1 MTAFH
6 YNWLRGELIAGAYC
20 LMSAVRRNR
29 QLLINTFA
37 SNHRRFVMTRIST
50 YKLVSALI
58 AHQAI
63 RFVKYWLVI
72 SILLWIQA
80 SLNIILETPWKQLNK
95 LTNFIYNKR
104 ISYDYWAV
112 PTT

>member
-6 YNWLRGELIAGAYC
+6 YNWLRGELITGAYC

-58 AHQAI
+58 AHQAFRLKNI
-63 RFVKYWLVI
+63 GSWFRFYF
-72 SILLWIQA
+72 
-80 SLNIILETPWKQLNK
+80 EYK
-95 LTNFIYNKR
+95 L
-104 ISYDYWAV
+104 
-112 PTT
+112 